1 MNATK
6 GTTPLPDV
14 WSLES
19 ELAFERGWDSAAVSL
34 LIRSKSDFSETPACL
49 FLGKLEAALLRRHL
63 AQAFGPDSV
72 ATLKGSYYMG
82 LEVVE
87 IDRVSFV
94 FAGGR
99 KSVRTLQDPI
109 ARRPAWRDRIADALW
124 SLRLA

>member
-1 MNATK
+1 
-6 GTTPLPDV
+6 
-14 WSLES
+14 
-19 ELAFERGWDSAAVSL
+19 
-34 LIRSKSDFSETPACL
+34 
-49 FLGKLEAALLRRHL
+49 
-63 AQAFGPDSV
+63 
-72 ATLKGSYYMG
+72 MG

-109 ARRPAWRDRIADALW
+109 ARRPAWRDRVADTLW

>member
-49 FLGKLEAALLRRHL
+49 FLGKLEARCCAAIWPRR
-63 AQAFGPDSV
+63 SV
-72 ATLKGSYYMG
+72 PTRS
-82 LEVVE
+82 
-87 IDRVSFV
+87 
-94 FAGGR
+94 
-99 KSVRTLQDPI
+99 P
-109 ARRPAWRDRIADALW
+109 P
-124 SLRLA
+124 

>member
-1 MNATK
+1 
-6 GTTPLPDV
+6 
-14 WSLES
+14 LES

-34 LIRSKSDFSETPACL
+34 LIRSKSDFNETPACL

-63 AQAFGPDSV
+63 AQAFGPDAV

-109 ARRPAWRDRIADALW
+109 ARRPAWRDRVADTLW